1 MLTSKTTLNSYIPP
15 QQLEFKEN
23 FFLHEQLLKNGS
35 ICPWHE
41 EGRWKAQHETQIL
54 LAYYNSTV
62 E

>member
-15 QQLEFKEN
+15 QQLEFKEH
-23 FFLHEQLLKNGS
+23 FSLHEQLLKNGS

-54 LAYYNSTV
+54 FAY
-62 E
+62 